1 MHHEGGRLSLK
12 NLEEDFREL
21 TWNDLMNW
29 AGSRILKRGEDYFRR
44 GRVTNLRIAPKGI
57 LATVYGTGL

>member
-1 MHHEGGRLSLK
+1 MK

-29 AGSRILKRGEDYFRR
+29 VGSRILKRGEDYFRR